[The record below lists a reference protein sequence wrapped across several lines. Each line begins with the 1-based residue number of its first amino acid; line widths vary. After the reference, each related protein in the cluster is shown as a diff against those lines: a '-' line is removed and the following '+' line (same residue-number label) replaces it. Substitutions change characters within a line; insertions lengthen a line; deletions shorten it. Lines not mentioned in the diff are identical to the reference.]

1 MRSKQNSKKVSK
13 KLFTILFTK
22 KGSHYDSLR
31 ARLGN
36 KREKPGLAN
45 VVQVEVF
52 IVPPTE
58 SIDCGYNLDYILY
71 SRLYNEGPA
80 KLPDPFEC
88 YFLGRIKSF
97 QMPKANRLTI
107 NPIAIIPTIGI
118 IISFLLLYYMKSISR
133 IQPKMQKCFSQ

>member
-52 IVPPTE
+52 IVLDNSVCQWRHCANR
-58 SIDCGYNLDYILY
+58 SIDCGYNLELY
-71 SRLYNEGPA
+71 SEGPA

-88 YFLGRIKSF
+88 YFLGLMKSF
-97 QMPKANRLTI
+97 HIPMANRLAI
-107 NPIAIIPTIGI
+107 IMMAIIPAIGI
-118 IISFLLLYYMKSISR
+118 TFLLM
-133 IQPKMQKCFSQ
+133 

>member
-58 SIDCGYNLDYILY
+58 SIDCGYNLDYIMKARYREPSKVLQNY
-71 SRLYNEGPA
+71 
-80 KLPDPFEC
+80 
-88 YFLGRIKSF
+88 RIPSSVNF
-97 QMPKANRLTI
+97 
-107 NPIAIIPTIGI
+107 
-118 IISFLLLYYMKSISR
+118 
-133 IQPKMQKCFSQ
+133 

>member
-52 IVPPTE
+52 IEPPTE
-58 SIDCGYNLDYILY
+58 SIDCGYNLELY
-71 SRLYNEGPA
+71 SEGPA
-80 KLPDPFEC
+80 NTGSLLTLLSRSDEVLPYSNCEKTC
-88 YFLGRIKSF
+88 NY
-97 QMPKANRLTI
+97 
-107 NPIAIIPTIGI
+107 
-118 IISFLLLYYMKSISR
+118 
-133 IQPKMQKCFSQ
+133 